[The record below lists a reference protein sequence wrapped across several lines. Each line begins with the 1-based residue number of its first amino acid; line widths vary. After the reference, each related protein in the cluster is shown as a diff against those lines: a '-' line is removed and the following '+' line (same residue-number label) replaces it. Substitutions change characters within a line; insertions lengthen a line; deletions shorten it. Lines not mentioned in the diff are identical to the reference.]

1 MNSTL
6 ILIRHGESLWNAKNV
21 WTGITD
27 IGLSDVGKKEAVQA
41 ANDIA
46 SEPISIVY
54 SSALSRAK
62 QTATIILEQLGKSS
76 LPIIQTSALNERDY
90 GIYTGKNKL
99 EVKQLLGESGYL
111 ALRRGWNTPVPEG
124 ENLLQVYN
132 RVVPYFESEIAPHL
146 KTGESILIVAHGNS
160 LRALMK
166 YIEHISDEDIAS
178 VELKT
183 GEIVIYTFSGIGTLI
198 SKKMH
203 SQGQVLG

>member
-41 ANDIA
+41 AKDIA

-54 SSALSRAK
+54 TSALSRAK

-111 ALRRGWNTPVPEG
+111 ALRRGWNTPVPKG